1 MSGGPVSLTVRVA
14 NKRGLHARASAKFV
28 TLASGLPA
36 TITVRKDGQEVV
48 GTSIMGLMMLGAALG
63 DDIIITAQGEDAQTA
78 LAAVV
83 ELVENRFGEE

>member
-1 MSGGPVSLTVRVA
+1 LSGEALSLTVRVA

-48 GTSIMGLMMLGAALG
+48 GTSIMGLMMLGAAMG
-63 DDIIITAQGEDAQTA
+63 DDIVITASGQDAQSA